1 MTSAAIATAISA
13 GGLVLSVMA
22 SVFIAGSRWGS
33 VNQRLDQ
40 LAASER
46 DHVTRDDLANV
57 REQLAEIRGMFR
69 LTLKEQG
76 GDQ

>member
-1 MTSAAIATAISA
+1 MNSAAVAAAISA
-13 GGLVLSVMA
+13 VGLALSVLA
-22 SVFIAGSRWGS
+22 SAFIAGTRWGS

-40 LAASER
+40 LAERER

-69 LTLKEQG
+69 LTLK
-76 GDQ
+76 DQDSSQ

>member
-1 MTSAAIATAISA
+1 MSSAAIATAISA
-13 GGLVLSVMA
+13 VGLVLSVLA
-22 SVFIAGSRWGS
+22 SVFIAGTRWGS

-40 LAASER
+40 LQASER

-69 LTLKEQG
+69 LTLKESDGSQ
-76 GDQ
+76 